1 LQLPESM
8 KESQA
13 DLYLETYQVLDIE
26 IGRLREMQRWQS
38 SAAFKVRCTVIL
50 VDFMELPLIQWIYT
64 LSNGSQS
71 WSLYLELQPAY
82 MNVDTWLQWYGEV

>member
-1 LQLPESM
+1 M

-38 SAAFKVRCTVIL
+38 SAAFKVRCTLIL
-50 VDFMELPLIQWIYT
+50 VDFMELPLIQ
-64 LSNGSQS
+64 
-71 WSLYLELQPAY
+71 
-82 MNVDTWLQWYGEV
+82 